1 MQRYP
6 MTPIGYKKLQETLK
20 HLKEV
25 ERPANIREI
34 EEARAH
40 GDLSENA
47 EYDAAKERQGFLEA
61 KIRELESKL
70 ALAQVIDPAT
80 LSGDTVKFG
89 ATVTLLDLDSD
100 QEVIYTIVGEDE
112 SDIQR
117 GRISY
122 TSPVAR
128 ALIGKEEGDDVEV
141 RTPKGIRSYEILK
154 VEYKPVED

>member
-6 MTPIGYKKLQETLK
+6 MTPIGYQKLQETLRQ
-20 HLKEV
+20 LKEV

-61 KIRELESKL
+61 KIRELESKI

-100 QEVIYTIVGEDE
+100 QEVTYTIVGEDE

-141 RTPKGIRSYEILK
+141 RTPKGLRGYEILK
-154 VEYKPVED
+154 VEYRAITD

>member
-6 MTPIGYKKLQETLK
+6 MTPAGYRKLQEPLK

-25 ERPANIREI
+25 ERPKNIREI

-70 ALAQVIDPAT
+70 ALAQVVDPAR
-80 LSGDTVKFG
+80 LSGDRVKFG
-89 ATVTLLDLDSD
+89 ATVTLLDLDTD
-100 QEVIYTIVGEDE
+100 TEVTYTIVGEDE

-154 VEYKPVED
+154 VEYKAIED